1 MTDSAA
7 STEEMKGEALLKACS
22 SCVRDLAVDEYS
34 GAQLKKK
41 GKRVCKSCVAKAQ
54 QPHSSGVDA
63 GPKVITFE
71 IVYPPSSVAS
81 DEFDGDSET
90 DSQLNRVSPFVPLAD
105 SDEALQFMQHTDEIV
120 IHAPT
125 VQLVVDYP
133 LSHAFVFQLT
143 APHAVGFTRR
153 QLVKQIAALYARI
166 YREEEES
173 ATRPMTDLSAIGW
186 LNRGRSF
193 GRYGIRMHDLDDL
206 LLHSVIRR
214 ADGKFELGIDS

>member
-1 MTDSAA
+1 
-7 STEEMKGEALLKACS
+7 
-22 SCVRDLAVDEYS
+22 
-34 GAQLKKK
+34 
-41 GKRVCKSCVAKAQ
+41 
-54 QPHSSGVDA
+54 
-63 GPKVITFE
+63 
-71 IVYPPSSVAS
+71 
-81 DEFDGDSET
+81 
-90 DSQLNRVSPFVPLAD
+90 VPLAD
-105 SDEALQFMQHTDEIV
+105 PDEALQFMQHADEIV

-125 VQLVVDYP
+125 IQLVVDYP

-193 GRYGIRMHDLDDL
+193 GRYGISMHDLDDL

-214 ADGKFELGIDS
+214 ADGKYELGIDS